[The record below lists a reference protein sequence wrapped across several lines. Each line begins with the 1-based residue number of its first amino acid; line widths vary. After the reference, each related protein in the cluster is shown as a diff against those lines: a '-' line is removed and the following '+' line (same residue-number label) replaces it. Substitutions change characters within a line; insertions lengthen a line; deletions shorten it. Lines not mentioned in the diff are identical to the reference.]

1 MSCHVLGYSKL
12 FPEQSV
18 VAISFVLNSLEI
30 LSDLGNN
37 LSPSAISFDS
47 LSSLSASLSELAI
60 GGAARSF
67 FPSLSLADSLL
78 SSTFLLSGVLF

>member
-30 LSDLGNN
+30 LSNLGNN
-37 LSPSAISFDS
+37 LSRPSAISFDS

-60 GGAARSF
+60 GG
-67 FPSLSLADSLL
+67 SLADSLL